1 MPLPK
6 KDNPNESKPAA
17 GKTAAP
23 TLSAASDK
31 KSYLIQKFA
40 KIPVG
45 SMHVVGYSVAG
56 EETVIQIPEMDVCFD
71 IGRAP
76 YFALTSNI
84 LCISHGHMDH
94 LAGIA
99 YYLSQREFQ
108 GMKAGTI
115 LLPAEICKFVD
126 EMLRCWRNIE
136 RQKTSYTL
144 VPMEPGQTYE
154 VRRDFAIRAM
164 ETHHNGASLGYSLI
178 SVREKLKPEYAGL
191 TGPEL
196 VALKK
201 QNIEIQYRIEIPM
214 VTFMGDTA
222 AGEVFK
228 NPDVVNAE
236 VLITECTFFEEDHKK
251 RAKVGRHLHMD
262 QFAEILPRL
271 NNKSIILTHVSRRT
285 GIRKAKSYLRKKI
298 GAELMGNIQFLMDF
312 EGSIDAGDIMEA
324 GPPQGD
330 NAE

>member
-1 MPLPK
+1 
-6 KDNPNESKPAA
+6 
-17 GKTAAP
+17 
-23 TLSAASDK
+23 
-31 KSYLIQKFA
+31 
-40 KIPVG
+40 
-45 SMHVVGYSVAG
+45 
-56 EETVIQIPEMDVCFD
+56 
-71 IGRAP
+71 
-76 YFALTSNI
+76 
-84 LCISHGHMDH
+84 MDH

-228 NPDVVNAE
+228 NPDVVNA
-236 VLITECTFFEEDHKK
+236 
-251 RAKVGRHLHMD
+251 
-262 QFAEILPRL
+262 
-271 NNKSIILTHVSRRT
+271 
-285 GIRKAKSYLRKKI
+285 
-298 GAELMGNIQFLMDF
+298 GAVA
-312 EGSIDAGDIMEA
+312 SVV
-324 GPPQGD
+324 PPFK
-330 NAE
+330 